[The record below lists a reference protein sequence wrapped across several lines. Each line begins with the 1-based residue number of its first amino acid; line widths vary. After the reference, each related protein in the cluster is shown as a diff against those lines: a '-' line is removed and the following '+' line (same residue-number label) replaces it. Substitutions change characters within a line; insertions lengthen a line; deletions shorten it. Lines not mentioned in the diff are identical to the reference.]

1 MNCIQIYKM
10 FIFIVFHIAY
20 LLLFLIIVIITVI
33 KISNNPFFVN
43 YFFEKYLYSDN
54 CVHLFESFFFFL

>member
-10 FIFIVFHIAY
+10 FIFIVCHIAY

-43 YFFEKYLYSDN
+43 YFFVKIRTTKKAP
-54 CVHLFESFFFFL
+54 HLRITP